1 MFSDPNAAAAC
12 CEPSHCAG
20 TLVKLH
26 PCDNG
31 LCLPLWQAAGMEDI
45 LPRNWRA
52 LPFVVAAAQTAPML
66 AAMPSHEWLQS
77 LWAFVGSEHRRCF
90 SQWPSEGTCAT
101 KQRRLQQSPPSWLRP
116 FSADSLW
123 TASAA

>member
-1 MFSDPNAAAAC
+1 
-12 CEPSHCAG
+12 
-20 TLVKLH
+20 
-26 PCDNG
+26 
-31 LCLPLWQAAGMEDI
+31 MEDI

-101 KQRRLQQSPPSWLRP
+101 KPCSNPLHHGCAPLALTRFGPTLPPS
-116 FSADSLW
+116 S
-123 TASAA
+123 THIG